1 MQIKILAGQTGLILG
16 PKRKAKIPSVDKI
29 AIIRNDSLTVSDDQL
44 KSALLKLSSTL
55 ERLSG
60 KA

>member
-1 MQIKILAGQTGLILG
+1 
-16 PKRKAKIPSVDKI
+16 
-29 AIIRNDSLTVSDDQL
+29 LTVSDDQL

-55 ERLSG
+55 ESLSD